1 MFAELRHSL
10 DEKTSQLEST
20 RHKIIE
26 QQAQLV
32 NSEKVI
38 TEQKR
43 LLRTVKDEYEE
54 MFKVSIW
61 LNSNHLKYN

>member
-1 MFAELRHSL
+1 ME
-10 DEKTSQLEST
+10 EKTSLLEST

-54 MFKVSIW
+54 KFKVSI
-61 LNSNHLKYN
+61 

>member
-10 DEKTSQLEST
+10 EEKTSLLEST

-54 MFKVSIW
+54 KFKVSI
-61 LNSNHLKYN
+61 

>member
-10 DEKTSQLEST
+10 EEKTSLLEST

-54 MFKVSIW
+54 KFKVS
-61 LNSNHLKYN
+61 L

>member
-1 MFAELRHSL
+1 MFTELKHNL
-10 DEKTSQLEST
+10 DEKTSLLEST

-43 LLRTVKDEYEE
+43 FLRTVKDEYEE
-54 MFKVSIW
+54 MFKVRIRSFY
-61 LNSNHLKYN
+61 L